1 MQDGI
6 TACLMEWDLVDRV
19 FTVTLDNASVNS
31 RAIRDLRAALGAQM
45 FFKGEHIYVRCAAH
59 VLNIMVQARLQVI
72 PNAVGRVRDII
83 MVVTSTPSRLQT
95 FNSIV
100 QSLGLK
106 GKSGLVLDVSHRWN
120 AMYDMLNEALKYK
133 AALNRFVAEQYQD
146 VPSEQ
151 DWQKAESLHEFLE
164 QFSEATKAFSADRH
178 PTAHLFLKMLMVVQ
192 DVLLDETWNTSEMLN
207 ELAEAMYTKFQK
219 YWAAPSMV
227 LLIAVVLDPSMKADF
242 VRFFYLTVE
251 NAEAEA
257 NMRELRQYLKKYYL
271 EYERVVRNNTGP
283 IFVTYEE
290 EVLSQGESSS
300 SRLRGK
306 RRVEL
311 AFAQFSSQNSST
323 RSERSELDIYLD
335 DPRVVVRLTKNFNV
349 LAWWKKNSDAYP
361 FMSLMARDFLSI
373 LVSTVSSEST
383 FSAAGRILGKNRTS
397 LSPET
402 LEALVCSKDWLIGFN
417 DAEEGQ
423 PMTGQRMFELDEE
436 EDD

>member
-1 MQDGI
+1 LGYIGVTAHYIDEEFELHKKIIAFKQISFPHNSFAVQDGI
-6 TACLMEWDLVDRV
+6 TACLTEWDLVDRV
-19 FTVTLDNASVNS
+19 FTVTLDNASVNN

-45 FFKGEHIYVRCAAH
+45 FFKGEHIHVRCAAH
-59 VLNIMVQARLQVI
+59 VLNIMVQAGLQVI

-83 MVVTSTPSRLQT
+83 KVVTSTPSRLQT

-100 QSLGLK
+100 QALGLK
-106 GKSGLVLDVSHRWN
+106 GKSGLVLDVPHRWN
-120 AMYDMLNEALKYK
+120 ATYDMLNEALKYK
-133 AALNRFVAEQYQD
+133 AALNRFAAEQYQD
-146 VPSEQ
+146 VPSEL

-178 PTAHLFLKMLMVVQ
+178 PTAHLFLKMLMAVR
-192 DVLLDETWNTSEMLN
+192 DVLLDETWNTNELLN

-227 LLIAVVLDPSMKADF
+227 LLIAAVLDPSMKADF

-257 NMRELRQYLKKYYL
+257 KMRELRQYLKKYYL

-283 IFVTYEE
+283 VFVTYEE

-300 SRLRGK
+300 SGLRGK

-311 AFAQFSSQNSST
+311 AFAQFASHNSST

-335 DPRVVVRLTKNFNV
+335 DPRVVV
-349 LAWWKKNSDAYP
+349 
-361 FMSLMARDFLSI
+361 
-373 LVSTVSSEST
+373 
-383 FSAAGRILGKNRTS
+383 
-397 LSPET
+397 
-402 LEALVCSKDWLIGFN
+402 
-417 DAEEGQ
+417 
-423 PMTGQRMFELDEE
+423 
-436 EDD
+436 